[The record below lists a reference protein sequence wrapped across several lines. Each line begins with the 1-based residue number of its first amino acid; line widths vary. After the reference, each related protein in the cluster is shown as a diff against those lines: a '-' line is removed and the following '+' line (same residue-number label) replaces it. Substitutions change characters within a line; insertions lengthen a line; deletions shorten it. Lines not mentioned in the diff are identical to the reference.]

1 MLLKHGGTPVVFQ
14 RFVISSTWEPILSDG
29 SYHDLVSVLVDLV
42 IKNGILV
49 TMDSE
54 RRILEDY
61 AVAID
66 GGKIVDVGRTSN
78 LEKKHAEAE
87 VIDASGRIVM
97 PGIVCS
103 HSHLYGMLLRGAA
116 LSVEPPSDFTQILQ
130 RVWWPVDEA
139 MNFEDAY
146 ASALVACLE
155 FAKSGVTTFADTY
168 SGPNSISGV
177 LDHIARAVDEVGIRG
192 FIAFEATERH
202 SEEEGMKG
210 VQENVRFAGKVKSGS
225 KARPLFSIHASFTV
239 SDPLIRRVKQAAQ
252 RYHAPITI
260 HASEGLGDVHHNL
273 ENYGKRTVER
283 LHDIGLLGSDVVLA
297 HCVNLDEHEIDIVAE
312 TKTGVAHNPMSNMLN
327 AVGVAP
333 ILKMLKRGVNVG
345 LGNDGYIFD
354 MFENMRTAFLLH
366 RVGSK
371 NPNAIDPYTV
381 LEMATINGA
390 ALYDVQNE
398 VGSIEPGKKAD
409 IILIK
414 PSILPTPLTARSVVG
429 HLINTVDGDDV
440 ETVIVDGK
448 PIVREKKLLTFDEAR
463 AQSIAQ
469 TAAEK
474 LWERL
479 KTMKPQIDP
488 LKKQ

>member
-1 MLLKHGGTPVVFQ
+1 L
-14 RFVISSTWEPILSDG
+14 I
-29 SYHDLVSVLVDLV
+29 
-42 IKNGILV
+42 IKNGVLV
-49 TMDSE
+49 TMDGK
-54 RRILEDY
+54 RRILEDH

-66 GGKIVDVGRTSN
+66 AGKVIEVDRTSS
-78 LEKKHAEAE
+78 LEKKHSRAE

-103 HSHLYGMLLRGAA
+103 HSHLYGMLLRGAS
-116 LSVEPPSDFTQILQ
+116 LNIEPPSDFTQILQ

-139 MNFEDAY
+139 MNFDDAY

-177 LDHIARAVDEVGIRG
+177 LDHIAKAVEEVGIRG

-202 SEEEGMKG
+202 SVEEGARG
-210 VQENVRFAGKVKSGS
+210 VQENVRFAEKVKPES

-239 SDPLIRRVKQAAQ
+239 SDQLIRQVKQLAQ
-252 RYHAPITI
+252 KYHVPITI
-260 HASEGLGDVHHNL
+260 HSSEGLGDVHHNL

-283 LHDIGLLGSDVVLA
+283 LHDVGLLGPDVVLA
-297 HCVNLDEHEIDIVAE
+297 HCVNLDEHEIDLVAE

-333 ILKMLKRGVNVG
+333 ILQMMKRNVRVG

-354 MFENMRTAFLLH
+354 MFENMRATFLLH
-366 RVGSK
+366 RVHSK
-371 NPNAIDPYTV
+371 NPNAIDPYMV

-390 ALYDVQNE
+390 ALYGVQSE
-398 VGSIEPGKKAD
+398 IGSIEPGKRAD

-414 PSILPTPLTARSVVG
+414 PSILPTPLTAASVVG

-440 ETVIVDGK
+440 ETVLVAGK
-448 PIVREKKLLTFDEAR
+448 PIVKGKKLLTFDEER

-469 TAAEK
+469 TAAAK
-474 LWERL
+474 LWDRV
-479 KTMKPQIDP
+479 KTAKPQVDP
-488 LKKQ
+488 IRK